1 MVLDISIFVVLAWQ
15 VVFKLLPAHAVS
27 ILLFGGPIQPLH
39 KTKFAFKEIVDRYK
53 LSIDD
58 VNLSLMFSVGLAVIA
73 LYS

>member
-1 MVLDISIFVVLAWQ
+1 MVLDAMTIVLVAWRFI
-15 VVFKLLPAHAVS
+15 FKLLPAHAVPE
-27 ILLFGGPIQPLH
+27 LLFGGPIRPLN

-73 LYS
+73 L